1 MNDYTDLI
9 REILQGRIY
18 GKSVDNIWI
27 DEAKDMSYSY
37 SRGYYNNTRGD
48 EVATAVLEAYA
59 KGVEFV
65 DLGHNAYGEST
76 LTFSKESKVRI
87 NLQLSAKEMI
97 YPLVHELLHLNQIH
111 EGRLSVTRFGDCV
124 WEGKTYKLN
133 QSKMSYK
140 EYTQLPWELDVTSR
154 EQQLLANILQ

>member
-1 MNDYTDLI
+1 MSVTV
-9 REILQGRIY
+9 RFPKHLQPDIEKAKVATSLCQAASLY
-18 GKSVDNIWI
+18 IALPDNII
-27 DEAKDMSYSY
+27 
-37 SRGYYNNTRGD
+37 
-48 EVATAVLEAYA
+48 
-59 KGVEFV
+59 VEFV

-76 LTFSKESKVRI
+76 LTFNKESKVRI
-87 NLQLSAKEMI
+87 NLQLSTKELI
-97 YPLVHELLHLNQIH
+97 YPLVHELLHLNQMH
-111 EGRLSVTRFGDCV
+111 EGKLSVTRFGDCV

>member
-1 MNDYTDLI
+1 MNVTV
-9 REILQGRIY
+9 RFPKHLQPDIEKAKVATSLCQAASLY
-18 GKSVDNIWI
+18 IALPDNII
-27 DEAKDMSYSY
+27 
-37 SRGYYNNTRGD
+37 
-48 EVATAVLEAYA
+48 
-59 KGVEFV
+59 VELV

-76 LTFSKESKVRI
+76 LTFNKESKVRI

-111 EGRLSVTRFGDCV
+111 EGKLSVTRFGDCV

>member
-1 MNDYTDLI
+1 MNVTVRFPKYQQPDIEKAKVATSLCQAASLYIALP
-9 REILQGRIY
+9 
-18 GKSVDNIWI
+18 DNII
-27 DEAKDMSYSY
+27 
-37 SRGYYNNTRGD
+37 
-48 EVATAVLEAYA
+48 
-59 KGVEFV
+59 VELV

-76 LTFSKESKVRI
+76 LTFNKESKVRI
-87 NLQLSAKEMI
+87 NLQLSTKEMI

-111 EGRLSVTRFGDCV
+111 EGRLSVTIFGDYV

>member
-1 MNDYTDLI
+1 M
-9 REILQGRIY
+9 
-18 GKSVDNIWI
+18 SVTVRFPKYQQPDI
-27 DEAKDMSYSY
+27 EKAK
-37 SRGYYNNTRGD
+37 
-48 EVATAVLEAYA
+48 VATSLCQAASLYISLPNNII
-59 KGVEFV
+59 VEFV
-65 DLGHNAYGEST
+65 DLGHSAYGEST
-76 LTFSKESKVRI
+76 LTFNEESKVRI

-111 EGRLSVTRFGDCV
+111 EGKLSVTRFGDCV

>member
-1 MNDYTDLI
+1 MTVNVRFPKHSQPDIEKAKVATSLCQAASLYITLP
-9 REILQGRIY
+9 
-18 GKSVDNIWI
+18 DNII
-27 DEAKDMSYSY
+27 
-37 SRGYYNNTRGD
+37 
-48 EVATAVLEAYA
+48 
-59 KGVEFV
+59 VELV

-76 LTFSKESKVRI
+76 LTFNKESKVRI

-111 EGRLSVTRFGDCV
+111 EGKLSVTRFGDCV

-140 EYTQLPWELDVTSR
+140 EYTQLPWELDVAHR
-154 EQQLLANILQ
+154 EKQLLANILQ

>member
-1 MNDYTDLI
+1 MNVTVRFPKHLQPDIEKAKVATSLCQAAFLYIDLP
-9 REILQGRIY
+9 
-18 GKSVDNIWI
+18 DNII
-27 DEAKDMSYSY
+27 
-37 SRGYYNNTRGD
+37 
-48 EVATAVLEAYA
+48 
-59 KGVEFV
+59 VEFI

-76 LTFSKESKVRI
+76 LTFNKESKVRI

-97 YPLVHELLHLNQIH
+97 YPLVHELLHLNQMH
-111 EGRLSVTRFGDCV
+111 EGKLSVTRFGDCV

>member
-1 MNDYTDLI
+1 MNVTV
-9 REILQGRIY
+9 RFPKHLQPDIEKAKVATSLCQAAALY
-18 GKSVDNIWI
+18 IALPDNII
-27 DEAKDMSYSY
+27 
-37 SRGYYNNTRGD
+37 
-48 EVATAVLEAYA
+48 
-59 KGVEFV
+59 VELV

-76 LTFSKESKVRI
+76 LTFNKESKVRI

-111 EGRLSVTRFGDCV
+111 EGKLSVTRFGDCV
-124 WEGKTYKLN
+124 WEGKIYKLN

>member
-1 MNDYTDLI
+1 MNVNVRFPKYYQPDIEKAKVATSLCQAAFLYINLP
-9 REILQGRIY
+9 
-18 GKSVDNIWI
+18 DNII
-27 DEAKDMSYSY
+27 
-37 SRGYYNNTRGD
+37 
-48 EVATAVLEAYA
+48 
-59 KGVEFV
+59 VEFV
-65 DLGHNAYGEST
+65 DLGPHMYGEST
-76 LTFSKESKVRI
+76 LTFNKESKVRI

-111 EGRLSVTRFGDCV
+111 EGKLSVTRFGDCV

>member
-1 MNDYTDLI
+1 MNVTV
-9 REILQGRIY
+9 RFPKHLQPDIEKAKVATSLCQAASLY
-18 GKSVDNIWI
+18 IALPDNII
-27 DEAKDMSYSY
+27 
-37 SRGYYNNTRGD
+37 
-48 EVATAVLEAYA
+48 
-59 KGVEFV
+59 VELV

-76 LTFSKESKVRI
+76 LTFNKESKVRI

-111 EGRLSVTRFGDCV
+111 EGKLSVTRFGDCV

-140 EYTQLPWELDVTSR
+140 EYTQLPWELDVASR